1 MKKNAISPKLIIAV
15 IVSLLF
21 STSIANA
28 QNRRHQPPPPRLPD
42 SCQVN
47 KMVGEL
53 SKELT
58 LTEAQKAKISDLYF
72 THFNEAKVMMEKDR
86 EAHEK
91 NMEAMEE
98 NRKNLETQVSDVLT
112 KEQKAEYEDFMKCR
126 RPPEDCH
133 QNRGRN
139 GDGRGRQGD
148 GKGPHGYGR
157 R

>member
-1 MKKNAISPKLIIAV
+1 MKKIAKSPKLIIAV

-42 SCQVN
+42 SCQIN

-53 SKELT
+53 AKELT
-58 LTEAQKAKISDLYF
+58 LTESQKAKISDLYF
-72 THFNEAKVMMEKDR
+72 THFNEAKVMMKKHR
-86 EAHEK
+86 EAQEK

-98 NRKNLETQVSDVLT
+98 YRKNLETQVTDVLT
-112 KEQKAEYEDFMKCR
+112 KEQKAEYKEYMKCC
-126 RPPEDCH
+126 RPPGERL

-139 GDGRGRQGD
+139 GHRKGR
-148 GKGPHGYGR
+148 HGNGR

>member
-1 MKKNAISPKLIIAV
+1 MKKITKSPKLIIAV

-28 QNRRHQPPPPRLPD
+28 QNRQHQPPPHRLPD
-42 SCQVN
+42 SCQIN

-53 SKELT
+53 AKELT
-58 LTEAQKAKISDLYF
+58 LTESQETKISDLYF
-72 THFNEAKVMMEKDR
+72 THFEEAEVMMEKNK

-98 NRKNLETQVSDVLT
+98 YRKNFETQVTELLT
-112 KEQKAEYEDFMKCR
+112 TEQKAEYEDFMKCR
-126 RPPEDCH
+126 RPPEESH
-133 QNRGRN
+133 QRRGHSS
-139 GDGRGRQGD
+139 
-148 GKGPHGYGR
+148 KGR